1 MSLLP
6 PTRFYQNRF
15 GTVQQ
20 QIPAELECSF
30 HTITEMVLF
39 VLLIYNQQHKSPVP
53 VSVSPQIV
61 SDLINS
67 VWADIS
73 SDTSKRTS
81 RLDSTHWFYGNQQ
94 ILLLCRI

>member
-67 VWADIS
+67 V
-73 SDTSKRTS
+73 
-81 RLDSTHWFYGNQQ
+81 
-94 ILLLCRI
+94 